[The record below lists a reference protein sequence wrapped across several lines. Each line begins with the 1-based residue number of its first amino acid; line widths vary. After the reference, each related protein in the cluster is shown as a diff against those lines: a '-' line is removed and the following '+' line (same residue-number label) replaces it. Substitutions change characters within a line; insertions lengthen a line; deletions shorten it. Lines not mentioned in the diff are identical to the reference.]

1 MYPTNAL
8 YSFGHAYTSHMPS
21 KLYTLELVE
30 MLPLPEIPEQYG
42 ARNEEEHRFLK
53 FMLTNGCFLKS
64 HTVNR
69 H

>member
-1 MYPTNAL
+1 
-8 YSFGHAYTSHMPS
+8 MPS